1 MTLKHR
7 QNKNQKQRIVIF
19 ICSPIKNSI
28 EEITLVGR
36 KLKKYNVAIDIISYG
51 NVDENSSPLKALL
64 DSINNNNNSHIL
76 EVQPGFYLVDSLF
89 SSPIINSEMEGY
101 DMSNESNQIPVQS
114 QPANTGVS
122 GQGVG
127 MSQFEKDINIAIQNS
142 LLEDQKKKEEESKK
156 NQSESMNIGNKQI
169 TAGTPIQRG
178 GDEPIIE
185 ENEEEELEKAR
196 LLSLK
201 VHEENVKMKSEKDEK
216 EKDQFLNN
224 EDFIKD
230 VLKEINSGDID
241 DKLVQEVM
249 NKLKDEEK
257 KKHDQTPDENTRN
270 EETKKDG

>member
-1 MTLKHR
+1 
-7 QNKNQKQRIVIF
+7 
-19 ICSPIKNSI
+19 
-28 EEITLVGR
+28 
-36 KLKKYNVAIDIISYG
+36 
-51 NVDENSSPLKALL
+51 
-64 DSINNNNNSHIL
+64 
-76 EVQPGFYLVDSLF
+76 
-89 SSPIINSEMEGY
+89 
-101 DMSNESNQIPVQS
+101 
-114 QPANTGVS
+114 
-122 GQGVG
+122 
-127 MSQFEKDINIAIQNS
+127 
-142 LLEDQKKKEEESKK
+142 
-156 NQSESMNIGNKQI
+156 MNIGNKQI